1 MKHIDGVRKMDQSF
15 CENLLDAQCPEELRE
30 RCCMLAESKQTAQM
44 LILLRRHRKD
54 LLDRIH
60 EQQKALDCLDYLIFQ
75 TEKGAI

>member
-1 MKHIDGVRKMDQSF
+1 
-15 CENLLDAQCPEELRE
+15 
-30 RCCMLAESKQTAQM
+30 MLAESKQTAQM